1 MYCRRVPERTT
12 TPAAP
17 PPGPVVD
24 GPHDG
29 EELGV
34 ALLVSAARFT
44 RWAGRAADAPMPQAL
59 WRALS
64 QLEELGPLRVST
76 LAALDRTSQPTAT
89 ALVARLV
96 ERGWAE
102 REPDPEDGR
111 AVLVGVSEAGL
122 RRLAEQ
128 RRAAARALAPG
139 LGALTPSE
147 RADLARGVA
156 VLDRLVAGETPG

>member
-1 MYCRRVPERTT
+1 MPERTT
-12 TPAAP
+12 AIPG
-17 PPGPVVD
+17 PPGAEGGVQD
-24 GPHDG
+24 
-29 EELGV
+29 LGV

-64 QLEELGPLRVST
+64 QLEELGPLRVSA

-96 ERGWAE
+96 EHGWAV
-102 REPDPEDGR
+102 RAPDPEDGR
-111 AVLVGVSEAGL
+111 AVLVDVSDAG
-122 RRLAEQ
+122 RRQLHEQ
-128 RRAAARALAPG
+128 RAAAARALAPS
-139 LGALTPSE
+139 LGSLAADE

-156 VLDRLVAGETPG
+156 VLDRLVAREAPAG